1 MSSEQDF
8 LYQRKYAVSSDGG
21 DAPQGAISA
30 GGMYNKNTEWMQ
42 NSYTSVMYILFIV
55 SIWGVVHMTQ
65 LLTVAKSTTLV
76 NVLHGLTTFY
86 FFHWTKGS
94 PDEFTQGEWNGL
106 TFWEQLDAG
115 VPWTKTKKFMM
126 IVPTV
131 LCLIPL
137 VASDYQPRYLAMNLP
152 VCCILLLAKFPLMH
166 RVRILDINATPGIDD
181 HVKKED

>member
-8 LYQRKYAVSSDGG
+8 LYQRKYAVSSDGDHSLHG
-21 DAPQGAISA
+21 DISA
-30 GGMYNKNTEWMQ
+30 GGMSNKNTEWMQ
-42 NSYTSVMYILFIV
+42 NSYTGVMYVLFIAT
-55 SIWGVVHMTQ
+55 IWGVVHMTQ
-65 LLTVAKSTTLV
+65 IFSVAKSTTLV
-76 NVLHGLTTFY
+76 NVVHGLITFY

-137 VASDYQPRYLAMNLP
+137 VVSDYQPRYLAVNLP
-152 VCCILLLAKFPLMH
+152 VCCILLLAKSPLMH
-166 RVRILDINATPGIDD
+166 RVRILDINATTGIDD
-181 HVKKED
+181 RVKKE